1 MPKKRAESQGQS
13 TVAEMIC
20 SNFLPGCKVFPIARL
35 LYFLVASYIVK
46 HCCKFREMLFISNPN
61 APNY

>member
-1 MPKKRAESQGQS
+1 MPKKRAESQGRS

-20 SNFLPGCKVFPIARL
+20 NHFLPGRKVFPIARL

-46 HCCKFREMLFISNPN
+46 HCLKFREMLFISNPS